1 MCASASSTARKTD
14 LLTEVSSIINEYT
27 RRPLPTSA
35 TVTETLRAAVVVGLV
50 SAFPQLIWL
59 SEHKELVF
67 GTAAFLLG
75 FIFAFL

>member
-1 MCASASSTARKTD
+1 
-14 LLTEVSSIINEYT
+14 
-27 RRPLPTSA
+27 
-35 TVTETLRAAVVVGLV
+35 VVGLV